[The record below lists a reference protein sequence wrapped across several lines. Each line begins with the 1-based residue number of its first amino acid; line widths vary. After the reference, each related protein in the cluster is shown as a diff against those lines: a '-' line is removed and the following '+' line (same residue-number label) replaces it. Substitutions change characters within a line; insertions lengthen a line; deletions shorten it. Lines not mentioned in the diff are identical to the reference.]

1 MRGSL
6 KNVQAAVGAVG
17 SSPAEST
24 VPAPEFCQQASDTG
38 DVQRVHD
45 LLGGRIVSGT
55 LPYTGQCK
63 HTGKVFGVGVFKTGT
78 TSLSAELRQL
88 GYASCA
94 MARGWWGIGANP
106 LIRANPLFF
115 QNFDGPSLRRSI
127 EANPLMREAVRAEAN
142 ATLSATDAPW
152 LFFFKVSP
160 RQPRA
165 RSPHTHTLCGD
176 G

>member
-1 MRGSL
+1 M
-6 KNVQAAVGAVG
+6 
-17 SSPAEST
+17 
-24 VPAPEFCQQASDTG
+24 PAPEFCGQARETG
-38 DVQRVHD
+38 DVQRIHD
-45 LLGGRIVSGT
+45 LLGGRRVSGT
-55 LPYTGQCK
+55 LPYTGRCK
-63 HTGKVFGVGVFKTGT
+63 HTGKVFGVGVCKTGT
-78 TSLSAELRQL
+78 TSLSAELGQL

-94 MARGWWGIGANP
+94 MTRGWWAIGKQ
-106 LIRANPLFF
+106 PLFF

-127 EANPLMREAVRAEAN
+127 EASPLMREAVRAEAN

-160 RQPRA
+160 PQPRA